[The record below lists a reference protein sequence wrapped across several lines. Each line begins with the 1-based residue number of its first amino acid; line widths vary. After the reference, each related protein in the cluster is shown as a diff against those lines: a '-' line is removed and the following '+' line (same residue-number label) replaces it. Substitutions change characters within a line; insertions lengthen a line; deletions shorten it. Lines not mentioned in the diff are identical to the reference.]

1 MVDLPSMDFVY
12 SMAFLLFYLIIM
24 IIAMKKK
31 RNITKKTTQS
41 LQDHSI
47 SSRVTSIH
55 FIRWE
60 KMSQYNFY

>member
-31 RNITKKTTQS
+31 KET
-41 LQDHSI
+41 
-47 SSRVTSIH
+47 
-55 FIRWE
+55 
-60 KMSQYNFY
+60 

>member
-31 RNITKKTTQS
+31 KKHNKKNNTKPTGPFNFFKS
-41 LQDHSI
+41 Y
-47 SSRVTSIH
+47 IH
-55 FIRWE
+55 TFHQMGKNE
-60 KMSQYNFY
+60 PV